1 MKVDTSG
8 WTVEDHIVL
17 AVSTGVDSMCLL
29 YALTHLYRDTYRKLT
44 CLHVNHDLREESIE
58 EERFFQT
65 YCEQH
70 QLSYDIKHLDLSHL
84 VASGKSIQNDSRQ
97 MRYQWFDYKMHE
109 LNADVLLTA
118 HHLDDQLET
127 IFYRLFSGRATR
139 SRLGMSYLTA
149 REQYKICRP
158 LLQSHKQDIRYFQQV
173 HHVPFYED
181 CSNHINKYVR
191 NDIRNRLIPEI
202 NDNEQLDVEQLLKL
216 KAWHDAQM
224 EQLENKISRFIQDY
238 VNMNHNHT
246 MITCPRTRFNRL
258 PYYDKVMLMD
268 CLLQYTDIP
277 APYSERT
284 YHEWFHQIAN
294 DKAQFEIGL
303 TEQWHIKIAY
313 DKFIIMA
320 KYQQQTSVEPI
331 KIYHH
336 GHYHFGNSHIIV
348 DEQMPADVFPLTI
361 RTRKNG
367 DIFCLNGQTA
377 HKKVSRLMIDH
388 KVDMNERNIMP
399 IVVDAEQHI
408 IAVGQLYISRT
419 HQDYLTINNG
429 DE

>member
-44 CLHVNHDLREESIE
+44 CLHVNHGLREESIE

-173 HHVPFYED
+173 HHVPF
-181 CSNHINKYVR
+181 
-191 NDIRNRLIPEI
+191 
-202 NDNEQLDVEQLLKL
+202 
-216 KAWHDAQM
+216 M
-224 EQLENKISRFIQDY
+224 KI
-238 VNMNHNHT
+238 V
-246 MITCPRTRFNRL
+246 
-258 PYYDKVMLMD
+258 
-268 CLLQYTDIP
+268 
-277 APYSERT
+277 
-284 YHEWFHQIAN
+284 QI
-294 DKAQFEIGL
+294 I
-303 TEQWHIKIAY
+303 
-313 DKFIIMA
+313 
-320 KYQQQTSVEPI
+320 
-331 KIYHH
+331 
-336 GHYHFGNSHIIV
+336 
-348 DEQMPADVFPLTI
+348 
-361 RTRKNG
+361 
-367 DIFCLNGQTA
+367 
-377 HKKVSRLMIDH
+377 
-388 KVDMNERNIMP
+388 
-399 IVVDAEQHI
+399 
-408 IAVGQLYISRT
+408 
-419 HQDYLTINNG
+419 
-429 DE
+429 

>member
-1 MKVDTSG
+1 
-8 WTVEDHIVL
+8 
-17 AVSTGVDSMCLL
+17 
-29 YALTHLYRDTYRKLT
+29 
-44 CLHVNHDLREESIE
+44 
-58 EERFFQT
+58 
-65 YCEQH
+65 
-70 QLSYDIKHLDLSHL
+70 
-84 VASGKSIQNDSRQ
+84 

>member
-44 CLHVNHDLREESIE
+44 CLHVNHGLREESIE

-429 DE
+429 DK

>member
-44 CLHVNHDLREESIE
+44 CLHVNHGLREESIE

>member
-44 CLHVNHDLREESIE
+44 CLHVNHGLREESIE

-70 QLSYDIKHLDLSHL
+70 HLSYDIKHLDLSHL

-224 EQLENKISRFIQDY
+224 EQLENKTSRFIQDY

-246 MITCPRTRFNRL
+246 MITCPRTRFNCL

-268 CLLQYTDIP
+268 CLLKYTDIP

-284 YHEWFHQIAN
+284 YYEWFHQIAN

>member
-44 CLHVNHDLREESIE
+44 CLHVNHGLREESIE

-313 DKFIIMA
+313 DKFIIMT

>member
-44 CLHVNHDLREESIE
+44 CLHVNHGLREESIE

-246 MITCPRTRFNRL
+246 MITCPRTQFNRL

>member
-44 CLHVNHDLREESIE
+44 CLHVNHGLREESIE

-224 EQLENKISRFIQDY
+224 EQLENKTSRFIQDY

-246 MITCPRTRFNRL
+246 MITCPRTRFNCL

-284 YHEWFHQIAN
+284 YYEWFHQIAN

-348 DEQMPADVFPLTI
+348 DEQMPADVFPLAI

>member
-44 CLHVNHDLREESIE
+44 CLHVNHGLREESIE

-284 YHEWFHQIAN
+284 YYEWFHQIAN

>member
-44 CLHVNHDLREESIE
+44 CLHVNHGLREESIE

-149 REQYKICRP
+149 REQYKICGP

>member
-1 MKVDTSG
+1 
-8 WTVEDHIVL
+8 
-17 AVSTGVDSMCLL
+17 
-29 YALTHLYRDTYRKLT
+29 
-44 CLHVNHDLREESIE
+44 
-58 EERFFQT
+58 
-65 YCEQH
+65 
-70 QLSYDIKHLDLSHL
+70 
-84 VASGKSIQNDSRQ
+84 
-97 MRYQWFDYKMHE
+97 
-109 LNADVLLTA
+109 
-118 HHLDDQLET
+118 
-127 IFYRLFSGRATR
+127 
-139 SRLGMSYLTA
+139 
-149 REQYKICRP
+149 
-158 LLQSHKQDIRYFQQV
+158 
-173 HHVPFYED
+173 
-181 CSNHINKYVR
+181 
-191 NDIRNRLIPEI
+191 
-202 NDNEQLDVEQLLKL
+202 
-216 KAWHDAQM
+216 
-224 EQLENKISRFIQDY
+224 
-238 VNMNHNHT
+238 
-246 MITCPRTRFNRL
+246 
-258 PYYDKVMLMD
+258 MD

-284 YHEWFHQIAN
+284 YYEWFHQIAN

>member
-44 CLHVNHDLREESIE
+44 CLHVNHGLREESIE

-224 EQLENKISRFIQDY
+224 EQLENKTSRFIQDY

>member
-44 CLHVNHDLREESIE
+44 CLHVNHGLREESIE

-97 MRYQWFDYKMHE
+97 MRYQWFDYKMYE

-336 GHYHFGNSHIIV
+336 GHYHFGNSHIMV

>member
-44 CLHVNHDLREESIE
+44 CLHVNHGLREESIE

-224 EQLENKISRFIQDY
+224 EQLENKTSRFIQDY

-246 MITCPRTRFNRL
+246 MITCPRTRFNCL

-284 YHEWFHQIAN
+284 YYEWFHQIAN

-361 RTRKNG
+361 RTRKNR